1 MDYFLGLDCSTQSF
15 SGILIDFQEKE
26 TIFSHSINFDVSL
39 PKYGT
44 QHGVYTSKNGKVV
57 HSNPLMWVEALEL
70 LFAIFLQEDLPLNEI
85 KLITGSGQQHG
96 TVYLNKSFEPTLK
109 NLYKEKTLV
118 SQIKGIFSRETS
130 PVWMDSSTTKECEE
144 IRNQLGGLKSTIQ
157 ITGSN
162 TFERFSGPQIRKFYK
177 ENYDNYAQTSV
188 IHLVSSFLSSL
199 LLGKSAPIDHSD
211 GAGMNLMNI
220 RTKEWDNGALDSTA
234 PDLKKKLPPLT
245 SPLSIIGKIAP
256 FFVDR
261 YGFSSEALLI
271 PWSGDN
277 PSSLI
282 GVGLT
287 RKGKAAISLGTSDTY
302 FTYLK
307 ELFVDLNGEGHVF
320 GAPTG
325 DYMGLICY
333 KNGSLAREKVKD
345 RFNLNWTNFSNIL
358 AKTPPGN
365 YGKIMLPYF
374 FPEIVP
380 HVSKPKVYRF
390 GFNDKDLEGNV
401 RAVIEAQFL
410 SMKIHSEWTQEPPEE
425 IYATGGASTN
435 LEILKIAAN
444 IFNTKVRQFEATNSA
459 ALGAAFRSAKSY
471 YNSQNQNF
479 DWTELVEGFLKIEES
494 IIIHPDKKYKLLY
507 NDMLAIYKKYEN
519 YILRNGE
526 DPELSRQIFIKKYFK
541 NQREDQ
547 S

>member
-15 SGILIDFQEKE
+15 SGILIDFQEKK
-26 TIFSHSINFDVSL
+26 TLFSHSINFDVNL
-39 PKYGT
+39 PQYGT
-44 QHGVYTSKNGKVV
+44 QHGVYTSNDGKVV

-70 LFAIFLQEDLPLNEI
+70 LFAIFLQEGLPLNDI

-96 TVYLNKSFEPTLK
+96 TVYLNKSFEPTVK
-109 NLYKEKTLV
+109 NLNNEKSLV
-118 SQIKGIFSRETS
+118 SQIKGTFSRETS

-177 ENYDNYAQTSV
+177 DNHDDYSQTSV
-188 IHLVSSFLSSL
+188 IHLVSSFLSSV
-199 LLGKSAPIDHSD
+199 LLGKNSPIDHSD

-220 RTKEWDNGALDSTA
+220 KTKEWDNRALDSTA

-245 SPLSIIGKIAP
+245 NPYSIIGKIAP

-261 YGFSSEALLI
+261 YGFSSETLLI

-287 RKGKAAISLGTSDTY
+287 EKGKAAISLGTSDTF

-307 ELFVDLNGEGHVF
+307 DLFVDLSGEGHVF

-345 RFNLNWTNFSNIL
+345 SFNLNWTDFSNIL

-380 HVSKPKVYRF
+380 LVSKPKVHRF
-390 GFNDKDLEGNV
+390 GFDENDLEGNV

-435 LEILKIAAN
+435 LEILKIVAN

-459 ALGAAFRSAKSY
+459 ALGAALRSAKSY
-471 YNSQNQNF
+471 YNLKNQIF

-494 IIIHPDKKYKLLY
+494 IIIHPNKKYELLY
-507 NDMLAIYKKYEN
+507 NDMLTIYQKYED

-526 DPELSRQIFIKKYFK
+526 DPELFRQNFIKKYFK
-541 NQREDQ
+541 NQRDNQ

>member
-15 SGILIDFQEKE
+15 SGILIDFKEKKP
-26 TIFSHSINFDVSL
+26 IFSHSINFDESL
-39 PKYGT
+39 PQYGT
-44 QHGVYTSKNGKVV
+44 QHGVYTSNYGKVV
-57 HSNPLMWVEALEL
+57 HSSPLMWVEALEL
-70 LFAIFLQEDLPLNEI
+70 LFTIFLQKDLPLNEI
-85 KLITGSGQQHG
+85 KLITGSAQQHG
-96 TVYLNKSFEPTLK
+96 TVYLNNSFEPTLK
-109 NLYKEKTLV
+109 NLNKEKSLA
-118 SQIKGIFSRETS
+118 SQIKGTFSRDTS

-144 IRNQLGGLKSTIQ
+144 IRSQLGGLKSTIQ

-177 ENYDNYAQTSV
+177 DNYDNYAQTSI
-188 IHLVSSFLSSL
+188 IHLVSSFFSSI

-220 RTKEWDNGALDSTA
+220 KTKEWDKSALDSTA

-261 YGFSSEALLI
+261 YGFSSETLLI

-307 ELFVDLNGEGHVF
+307 DLFVDLSGEGHVF

-333 KNGSLAREKVKD
+333 KNGSLAREIIKD
-345 RFNLNWTNFSNIL
+345 SFNLNWTDFSNML

-380 HVSKPKVYRF
+380 LVPKPKVYRF
-390 GFNDKDLEGNV
+390 GFDDKDLEGNV

-425 IYATGGASTN
+425 IYATGGASIN
-435 LEILKIAAN
+435 VEMLKIAAN
-444 IFNTKVRQFEATNSA
+444 IFNTKIRQFEATNSA
-459 ALGAAFRSAKSY
+459 ALGAALRSAKSY
-471 YNSQNQNF
+471 YNSIKENF

-494 IIIHPDKKYKLLY
+494 IIVHPDKKYTLLY
-507 NDMLAIYKKYEN
+507 NDMLTIYKKYED

-541 NQREDQ
+541 N
-547 S
+547 

>member
-39 PKYGT
+39 PQYDT
-44 QHGVYTSKNGKVV
+44 QHGVYTSDDGKIV
-57 HSNPLMWVEALEL
+57 HSNPFMWVEALEL
-70 LFAIFLQEDLPLNEI
+70 LFTTFLQEDLPLNKI

-109 NLYKEKTLV
+109 NLNKEKTLV

-130 PVWMDSSTTKECEE
+130 PVWMDSSTTKECGE

-177 ENYDNYAQTSV
+177 DSYEDYAQTSV
-188 IHLVSSFLSSL
+188 IHLVSSFLSSI

-220 RTKEWDNGALDSTA
+220 KTKEWDDRALDSTA
-234 PDLKKKLPPLT
+234 PDLKKKLPPLI

-261 YGFSSEALLI
+261 YGFSSDTLLI

-307 ELFVDLNGEGHVF
+307 NLFVDLSGEGHVF

-325 DYMGLICY
+325 DYMGLVCY

-345 RFNLNWTNFSNIL
+345 SFNLSWTDFSNIL
-358 AKTPPGN
+358 TKTPPGN

-374 FPEIVP
+374 YPEIVP
-380 HVSKPKVYRF
+380 FVPKPEVHRF
-390 GFNDKDLEGNV
+390 GFNDNDLEGNV
-401 RAVIEAQFL
+401 RAVVEAQFL
-410 SMKIHSEWTQEPPEE
+410 SMKIHSEWIQETPDE

-435 LEILKIAAN
+435 LEMLKIAAN
-444 IFNTKVRQFEATNSA
+444 IFNTNIRQFETTSSA
-459 ALGAAFRSAKSY
+459 ALGAALRSAKSY
-471 YNSQNQNF
+471 YNSKNRDF
-479 DWTELVEGFLKIEES
+479 DWTELVEGFLNIEES
-494 IIIHPDKKYKLLY
+494 ILIQPTKKYAVLY
-507 NDMLAIYKKYEN
+507 KDMLTIYQKYED

-526 DPELSRQIFIKKYFK
+526 DPELSRQFFIKKYFK
-541 NQREDQ
+541 N
-547 S
+547 

>member
-15 SGILIDFQEKE
+15 SGILINFQEKE
-26 TIFSHSINFDVSL
+26 TVFSHSINFDANL
-39 PKYGT
+39 PQYDT
-44 QHGVYTSKNGKVV
+44 QHGVYTSNGGKVV
-57 HSNPLMWVEALEL
+57 HSNPLMWVEAMEL
-70 LFAIFLQEDLPLNEI
+70 LFAIFLQEDLPLNKV
-85 KLITGSGQQHG
+85 KLITGSAQQHG

-109 NLYKEKTLV
+109 NLNKEKTLA
-118 SQIKGIFSRETS
+118 SQIKGTLSRETS

-144 IRNQLGGLKSTIQ
+144 IRNQLGGFKSTIQ

-177 ENYDNYAQTSV
+177 DNYDNYAQTSI
-188 IHLVSSFLSSL
+188 IHLVSSFFSSI
-199 LLGKSAPIDHSD
+199 LLGKSTPIDHSD

-220 RTKEWDNGALDSTA
+220 RTKEWDDGALDSTA

-261 YGFSSEALLI
+261 YGFSSETLLI

-287 RKGKAAISLGTSDTY
+287 GKGKAAISLGTSDTY

-307 ELFVDLNGEGHVF
+307 DLFVDLSGEGHVF

-345 RFNLNWTNFSNIL
+345 SFNLNWTDFSNIL

-380 HVSKPKVYRF
+380 LVLKPKVHRF
-390 GFNDKDLEGNV
+390 GFDNTDLEGNV

-410 SMKIHSEWTQEPPEE
+410 SMKIHSEWTQETPEE
-425 IYATGGASTN
+425 IYATGGASIN
-435 LEILKIAAN
+435 VEMLKIAAN
-444 IFNTKVRQFEATNSA
+444 IFNTKIRQFEATNSA
-459 ALGAAFRSAKSY
+459 ALGAALRSAKSY
-471 YNSQNQNF
+471 YNTKNKNL
-479 DWTELVEGFLKIEES
+479 DWTELVDGFLKIDES
-494 IIIHPDKKYKLLY
+494 IIVHPDKKYTVLY
-507 NDMLAIYKKYEN
+507 SDMLTIYQKYED

-526 DPELSRQIFIKKYFK
+526 DPELSRQIFITKYFK
-541 NQREDQ
+541 N
-547 S
+547 

>member
-15 SGILIDFQEKE
+15 SGILIDFQEKQ

-39 PKYGT
+39 PQYGT
-44 QHGVYTSKNGKVV
+44 QHGVYTSNESKVV
-57 HSNPLMWVEALEL
+57 HSDPLMWVEALEL
-70 LFAIFLQEDLPLNEI
+70 LFATFLQEDLPLDEI
-85 KLITGSGQQHG
+85 KLISGSAQQHG

-109 NLYKEKTLV
+109 NLNKEKTLV
-118 SQIKGIFSRETS
+118 SQIAGIFSRETS
-130 PVWMDSSTTKECEE
+130 PVWMDSSTTKECGE
-144 IRNQLGGLKSTIQ
+144 IRSQLGGLKSTIQ

-177 ENYDNYAQTSV
+177 DSYEDYAQTSV
-188 IHLVSSFLSSL
+188 IHLVSSFLSSI

-220 RTKEWDNGALDSTA
+220 RTKEWDDRALDSTA

-261 YGFSSEALLI
+261 YGFSSETLLI

-307 ELFVDLNGEGHVF
+307 DLFVDLSGEGHVF

-333 KNGSLAREKVKD
+333 KNGSLAREKIKD
-345 RFNLNWTNFSNIL
+345 SFNLNWTSFSNIL

-365 YGKIMLPYF
+365 FGKIMLPYF

-380 HVSKPKVYRF
+380 LVSMPKVHRF

-401 RAVIEAQFL
+401 RGVIEAQFL
-410 SMKIHSEWTQEPPEE
+410 SMKIHSEWIQEPPEE

-444 IFNTKVRQFEATNSA
+444 IFNTKIRQFDVTNSA
-459 ALGAAFRSAKSY
+459 ALGAALRSAKSY
-471 YNSQNQNF
+471 YNSKKQKY
-479 DWTELVEGFLKIEES
+479 DWTELVEAFLKIEES
-494 IIIHPDKKYKLLY
+494 IIINPDKKYEVLY
-507 NDMLAIYKKYEN
+507 EDMLTIYQKYEEF
-519 YILRNGE
+519 ILRNGE
-526 DPELSRQIFIKKYFK
+526 DPELSRQVFIKKYFK
-541 NQREDQ
+541 N
-547 S
+547 

>member
-15 SGILIDFQEKE
+15 SGILIDFQERE
-26 TIFSHSINFDVSL
+26 TVFSHSINFDVSL
-39 PKYGT
+39 PQYGT
-44 QHGVYTSKNGKVV
+44 HHGVYISNEGKVV

-70 LFAIFLQEDLPLNEI
+70 LLANFLQEDLPLNEI

-109 NLYKEKTLV
+109 NLNKEKTLI
-118 SQIKGIFSRETS
+118 SQIKGTLSRETS

-144 IRNQLGGLKSTIQ
+144 IRDRLGGLKSTIQ

-177 ENYDNYAQTSV
+177 DNYDGYAQTSV
-188 IHLVSSFLSSL
+188 IHLVSSFLSSI
-199 LLGKSAPIDHSD
+199 LLGKNSPIDHSD

-220 RTKEWDNGALDSTA
+220 KRKEWDNGALDSTA

-261 YGFSSEALLI
+261 YGFSSETLLI

-282 GVGLT
+282 GAGLT
-287 RKGKAAISLGTSDTY
+287 GKGKAAISLGTSDTY

-307 ELFVDLNGEGHVF
+307 DLFVDLSGEGHVF

-333 KNGSLAREKVKD
+333 KNGSLAREKIKD
-345 RFNLNWTNFSNIL
+345 SFNLNWTNFSNIL

-380 HVSKPKVYRF
+380 LVLKPKVHRF
-390 GFNDKDLEGNV
+390 GFDDTDLEGNV

-410 SMKIHSEWTQEPPEE
+410 SMKIHSEWIQEPPEE

-435 LEILKIAAN
+435 FEMLKIAAN
-444 IFNTKVRQFEATNSA
+444 IFNTSVRQFKATNSA
-459 ALGAAFRSAKSY
+459 ALGAALRSAKSY
-471 YNSQNQNF
+471 YNSKNQNF
-479 DWTELVEGFLKIEES
+479 DLSLIHISEPTRLGMISYAVFCLK
-494 IIIHPDKKYKLLY
+494 KKNNL
-507 NDMLAIYKKYEN
+507 
-519 YILRNGE
+519 
-526 DPELSRQIFIKKYFK
+526 
-541 NQREDQ
+541 
-547 S
+547 